1 MDLFVIFVYMLFVY
15 YVLKEQMCI
24 GIYVGT

>member
-15 YVLKEQMCI
+15 YVLKKQMCI
-24 GIYVGT
+24 CSYVGT